1 MSDAASSPRKKQKL
15 SASELISLNTSK
27 NVHESLNWPI
37 SQAIREL
44 LLNAC
49 DADPENCSAF
59 CEGDSFKIQNQTKGL
74 NKSSLVYKSNKDK
87 IENTEVGGKFG
98 YGLKDAIVILFA
110 HNIKWSATSNFGTFE
125 VDIATSKDIVYVK
138 YSDAPYHPDEGTV
151 QQLTPLKSDVS
162 LVDHVQKAK
171 DQCLLFNERLQ
182 NYIKEPIREKGEKQG
197 TIFFRPDISEYSL
210 SSTQLNS
217 TLFVHNCGYNLIDH
231 SSINKRK
238 FLFDYNLNLSK
249 DNLKSRDRDT
259 LPVGWSQRIGLLVR
273 NSKRAL
279 NLLILAQSREDA
291 GEIYELNDELILKNV
306 RVLEEENEKER
317 KRETIRNKEKETDM
331 ENAIERLIQEE
342 KIVAKDLAAKENE
355 FQQLDEE
362 EIGTVVISAKA
373 DSITNEKATLSEIQE
388 KLSNLRQQY
397 DKLKSSES
405 PSSKIPVYVHPKDL
419 KGFNLNREIYEPK
432 IVKNV
437 TDKAFLNV
445 PSSHE
450 AVEMAKINLGK
461 EFLSHFKQLSKFLR
475 LLGLEKCISVDSF
488 TDSSGPSIRLTP
500 IDNKTYKIYIYFPA
514 FNSSDELIRALSK
527 EFSRLPFVSL
537 PNSNEFERLGG
548 LVCTIFKNVPDNFE
562 YKPVAPLTLKKR
574 SFCPLFVATEWGT
587 SKGGISSFNM
597 QLALG
602 LSKIC
607 DKVFVLL
614 IDETPSAPQIEFNI
628 YLVDGYIYRNQFHP
642 VLNTP
647 EFEITHIIGHAHI
660 TGKIA
665 QQISQLERFQ
675 HTKLWL
681 FNHVTP
687 DIVDLHKNKKEQNS
701 ISMEETLEHQI
712 NTATIKTQDINQL
725 NMLADYV
732 WSVGPLLYNH
742 WNSDIESKH
751 SEIVLPLNP
760 DFLSIE
766 RKERKRKSA
775 NDLRILFVGR
785 IDEVLYVKGLDI
797 ALKSFQKLKEEPH
810 FNDLK
815 LRIRGISVKEIP
827 QALEIQY
834 NHDEIVSLSQ
844 IKGVEYKPFDKV
856 DGVLEDLKI
865 SDLFIMPSRCEPF
878 GLVATEAIA
887 AGVPVLVS
895 SNSGIAELLTIS
907 NCPDKEDMKVE
918 TTIVPKLFNE
928 SSAQTSM
935 TVDAWVKKIKKVLN
949 DEHRIENANKV
960 KAHFVQYFEESNP
973 YQKMIQQGERELE
986 M

>member
-1 MSDAASSPRKKQKL
+1 MSDAACSPRKKQKI

-27 NVHESLNWPI
+27 NVHESLNWPV

-49 DADPENCSAF
+49 DADPVNCFASF
-59 CEGDSFKIQNQTKGL
+59 EGNNFKIQNQMKGL
-74 NKSSLVYKSNKDK
+74 DNDSLIYKSNKDK
-87 IENTEVGGKFG
+87 TENTDVGGKFG

-110 HNIKWSATSNFGTFE
+110 HDIKWSAISNFGTFE
-125 VDIATSKDIVYVK
+125 VDITTSKDIVYVK
-138 YSDAPYHPDEGTV
+138 YSDTPCLSHEGTV
-151 QQLTPLKSDVS
+151 QQLTSLKSDVS
-162 LVDHVQKAK
+162 LVDHAQKAK
-171 DQCLLFNERLQ
+171 NQCLFFNERLR
-182 NYIKEPIREKGEKQG
+182 NYSKESIQIKGVKQG
-197 TIFFRPDISEYSL
+197 TIFFHPDTSDYSL
-210 SSTQLNS
+210 SSTELNS
-217 TLFVHNCGYNLIDH
+217 TLFVHNCGYNLTEH
-231 SSINKRK
+231 SSINNKR

-259 LPVGWSQRIGLLVR
+259 LPVGWSQRISLLVR
-273 NSKRAL
+273 NSEQAL
-279 NLLILAQSREDA
+279 NSLILAHDRSDV
-291 GEIYELNDELILKNV
+291 GEIYELNDEAILKAV
-306 RVLEEENEKER
+306 RGLRDMNEKEKEREMIR
-317 KRETIRNKEKETDM
+317 KREKETEM
-331 ENAIERLIQEE
+331 EKTVERLIQEE

-362 EIGTVVISAKA
+362 EIGNVVISAKA
-373 DSITNEKATLSEIQE
+373 DSITKEKAILSEIQE
-388 KLSNLRQQY
+388 KLSVARQEY
-397 DKLKSSES
+397 DQIKSFES
-405 PSSKIPVYVHPKDL
+405 SVTKISVHVQRKDL
-419 KGFNLNREIYEPK
+419 NGLNRELYNPW
-432 IVKNV
+432 IVTNV
-437 TDKAFLNV
+437 TDKPFLNF
-445 PSSHE
+445 PSPYE
-450 AVEMAKINLGK
+450 AAEMAKINLGI
-461 EFLSHFKQLSKFLR
+461 EFLVHFKQLSKFLR
-475 LLGLEKCISVDSF
+475 LLGLEKCISVGSLP
-488 TDSSGPSIRLTP
+488 DSSGPAIRLTP
-500 IDNKTYKIYIYFPA
+500 RDEKSYKVSIYFPA
-514 FNSSDELIRALSK
+514 FHSSDELIRALTR
-527 EFSRLPFVSL
+527 EFSRLPFDSL
-537 PNSNEFERLGG
+537 PGLNEIERLGE
-548 LVCTIFKNVPDNFE
+548 LICTIFKNVPDSFE
-562 YKPVAPLTLKKR
+562 YKAAAPLPLKKR
-574 SFCPLFVATEWGT
+574 SFCPLLVATEWGT

-602 LSKIC
+602 LSKVC
-607 DKVFVLL
+607 EKVFVLL
-614 IDETPSAPQIEFNI
+614 IDETPSASQIESNI
-628 YLVDGYIYRNQFHP
+628 FLVDGYIYRNLFHP

-647 EFEITHIIGHAHI
+647 EFQITHIIGHAHI

-687 DIVDLHKNKKEQNS
+687 DIVDLHKNKKQQNS
-701 ISMEETLEHQI
+701 TSMEETLEHQI
-712 NTATIKTQDINQL
+712 STATIKTQDINQL
-725 NMLADYV
+725 NIHANYV

-742 WNSDIESKH
+742 WNADIIEFKH

-766 RKERKRKSA
+766 RKGRKRKSP

-785 IDEVLYVKGLDI
+785 VDEVLYVKGLDI

-815 LRIRGISVKEIP
+815 LRIRGISEKEIP
-827 QALEIQY
+827 QVLKLQY
-834 NHDEIVSLSQ
+834 NHEEIVSFRQ

-907 NCPDKEDMKVE
+907 NCPYEENMKVE
-918 TTIVPKLFNE
+918 TTIVPNLLDE
-928 SSAQTSM
+928 SSIQTSM

-949 DEHRIENANKV
+949 DEHRIIKANAV
-960 KAHFVQYFEESNP
+960 KKHLAQYLEESNP
-973 YQKMIQQGERELE
+973 YQNMIQQGERELE